1 MFQLIASTRWRSP
14 YNLAQLVLSKVY
26 GVGRRDRKMH
36 AEWSARSRAYGDTI
50 KNSDWIDFDHLGT
63 AAPYRPTIHDSQMEE
78 QTGFKKIMSAP
89 LGRMGV
95 SFLINLD
102 IDGFLARDDAL
113 KIYEMAYHSAGD
125 VLELGTHKGLS
136 TSIIAEALG
145 EADGGNL
152 ETVDIDA
159 AANKVARANVGSRPF
174 SEKVTFTIQDASK
187 RMDKLRSMG
196 RKFGFVLIDH
206 WHGYDATY
214 EAASRLRDLLKPG
227 GYVLF
232 HDFLDPGNSDPNH
245 VYGVYQAVL
254 DTLCLDPEFEFVCNS
269 GCCGLFRRK
278 P

>member
-1 MFQLIASTRWRSP
+1 MPA
-14 YNLAQLVLSKVY
+14 
-26 GVGRRDRKMH
+26 D
-36 AEWSARSRAYGDTI
+36 WSARSRAYGDAT
-50 KNSDWIDFDHLGT
+50 KKPDWFDFDHLGT
-63 AAPYRPTIHDSQMEE
+63 AAQYRPTIHDSKMQE
-78 QTGFKKIMSAP
+78 QAGFKRIMNAP

-95 SFLINLD
+95 PFLINLE

-113 KIYEMAYHSAGD
+113 KIYEMAYHSDGD

-152 ETVDIDA
+152 ETADTDA
-159 AANKVARANVGSRPF
+159 ATNEVARANVKSRPF
-174 SEKVTFTIQDASK
+174 GEKVTFAVQDAAE
-187 RMDKLRSMG
+187 RMDELISLD
-196 RKFGFVLIDH
+196 RKFGFVFIDH

-214 EAASRLRDLLKPG
+214 EAASRLRGLLKPG

-254 DTLCLDPEFEFVCNS
+254 DTICLDHEFEFVCNS

-278 P
+278 PQGWLGRMAASVRRAVS